1 MSETPATPESVP
13 ARATP
18 PLWARPWVP
27 LLLLLLLAATTAWAI
42 AATVR
47 GGADTEDPGAT
58 MDQACEH
65 VQVIADLSPIAEH
78 TSGDPSGLEIA
89 NRLGAAYF
97 LAETASAQDP
107 ALRDVTDTIREPY
120 ALLAQRME
128 TGERYETAIEA
139 ATTACADR

>member
-1 MSETPATPESVP
+1 MSETPESVP

-27 LLLLLLLAATTAWAI
+27 LLLLLLAAATAWAI

-47 GGADTEDPGAT
+47 GVADAEDPEAT

-65 VQVIADLSPIAEH
+65 LRVVADLSPMAER
-78 TSGDPSGLEIA
+78 GPDDDPGGLEIA

-107 ALRDVTDTIREPY
+107 ALLDVTEATREPY
-120 ALLAQRME
+120 SLLAQRME